1 MKSSIGISTKVFD
14 FNGNVHLLDVDDT
27 KSSIE
32 DYKHRITRAAT
43 LDTGAYIDD
52 RGYVPGDRT
61 VEITAITN
69 PDVYERLLYIFK
81 TYTSLLITLPDGAFN
96 GNMSRLIRSKGRTV
110 ITVLIESA
118 AA

>member
-27 KSSIE
+27 QSSIE
-32 DYKHRITRAAT
+32 DYRHRVTRTAT

-61 VEITAITN
+61 VEISAITT
-69 PDVYERLLYIFK
+69 PEIYDKLLYIFK

-96 GNMSRLIRSKGRTV
+96 GNMSRLVRTKGRTV
-110 ITVLIESA
+110 ITILIESA
-118 AA
+118 A